1 MHGETSIRIHLI
13 YNMIIS
19 FILLIHATRTCR
31 LEGFTALPSARS
43 FPENPAALL
52 VSPLR
57 AGNMGEVI
65 SCMERT
71 GTQLL
76 RAGNRDVF
84 SVAVQA
90 ERSRPGAHSP
100 RRIPDKSRCPGR
112 LPQSPIVPKPRVTK
126 TARAP
131 KEKDYTTSEAQS
143 SPLSSS
149 RAGRAIK
156 TSSASDKED
165 P

>member
-31 LEGFTALPSARS
+31 REGFTALPSARS

-65 SCMERT
+65 SCMERA
-71 GTQLL
+71 GTHSC
-76 RAGNRDVF
+76 ARDKEMYF

-90 ERSRPGAHSP
+90 ERSRPGAHPP
-100 RRIPDKSRCPGR
+100 RRIPDRSRCPGR

-143 SPLSSS
+143 SPLLSS
-149 RAGRAIK
+149 RAGRVCETK
-156 TSSASDKED
+156 R
-165 P
+165 